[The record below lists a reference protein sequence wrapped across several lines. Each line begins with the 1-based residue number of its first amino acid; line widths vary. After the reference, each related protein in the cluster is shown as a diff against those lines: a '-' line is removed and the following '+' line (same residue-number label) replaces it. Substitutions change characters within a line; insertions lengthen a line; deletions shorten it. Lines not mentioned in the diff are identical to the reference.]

1 MQTAILIDQKKAIQ
15 WGLNA
20 SESIV
25 FNFITQSPM
34 WATPVTIDGVVWWR
48 FDVAKMPWYLPII
61 GTQKSTFQKLI
72 QSLMKKWLIDRIV
85 VGGRDAY
92 FKVTDEGKKWNTTAI
107 VEDVKISMESGKI
120 STHRG
125 KISTVKKNETA
136 EIKQK
141 SSVEKFP
148 PAISIYNNINNI
160 LSKNNS
166 NIDTSNSKHTEQEI
180 LNKKNKEKIRNLLIF
195 YKEALK
201 KYNITYQKK
210 KKSENGKDL
219 PESVA
224 ISNIIHNKEINEFM
238 EKNDLKIEELVD
250 FVISAGATDKYYATK
265 VCSMWDFPYYWAEV
279 FNKHVA
285 NAQDPKQNKPSKTQV
300 F

>member
-1 MQTAILIDQKKAIQ
+1 
-15 WGLNA
+15 
-20 SESIV
+20 
-25 FNFITQSPM
+25 
-34 WATPVTIDGVVWWR
+34 
-48 FDVAKMPWYLPII
+48 
-61 GTQKSTFQKLI
+61 
-72 QSLMKKWLIDRIV
+72 LIDRIV